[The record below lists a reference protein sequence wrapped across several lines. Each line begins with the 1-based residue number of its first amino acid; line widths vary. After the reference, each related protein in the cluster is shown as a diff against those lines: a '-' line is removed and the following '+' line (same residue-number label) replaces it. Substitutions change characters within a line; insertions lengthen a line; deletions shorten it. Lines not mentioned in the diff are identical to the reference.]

1 MVFILELWSQGMEEM
16 QFIHCHSFLT
26 FKGLL
31 CSVLNKERNCYLVT
45 AGCIV
50 RIMNNGKKIFKEEW
64 QLSDV
69 GDR

>member
-16 QFIHCHSFLT
+16 QFIHCHPFLT

-31 CSVLNKERNCYLVT
+31 CSVLNKERNGYLVT

-50 RIMNNGKKIFKEEW
+50 KIMNNDF
-64 QLSDV
+64 
-69 GDR
+69 